1 MDGNFNPI
9 NLMMMTIGN
18 SGCVNSCKPREG
30 NNNNDGGGGLVAIE
44 VISTGFGADNS
55 GVNIGKD

>member
-18 SGCVNSCKPREG
+18 IGCVNSCKPREG
-30 NNNNDGGGGLVAIE
+30 NNNNDGGGLLVAIE
-44 VISTGFGADNS
+44 VISTGSGADHS

>member
-1 MDGNFNPI
+1 MVVSIAASQG
-9 NLMMMTIGN
+9 
-18 SGCVNSCKPREG
+18 EG

>member
-1 MDGNFNPI
+1 MVVSIAASQG
-9 NLMMMTIGN
+9 
-18 SGCVNSCKPREG
+18 EG

-44 VISTGFGADNS
+44 VISTGSGADHS